1 MRNMF
6 ASAIAKACGGTLVN
20 EENLRDVEI
29 KGAVIDSR
37 LVEEDF
43 LFFATKGE
51 RVDGHDFIKKAF
63 EKGAALCICE
73 HEVEGVTGPC
83 IIVKDSFQALK
94 DVATFYRDGL
104 DVIVVGIT
112 GSVGKTSTKEF
123 IASVL
128 SEKYSVLKTEKNYNN
143 EVGLPLTILKIRE
156 EHRIAVL
163 EMGISDFGEMSRL
176 TRIAKPDYCVIT
188 NIGTCHLEKLIDR
201 AGVLKAKT
209 EIFEGMN
216 PQGAAILFGDDDLLS
231 TVSEVHGNLPVFY
244 GMNDANRIHT
254 TKYINR
260 GIWGSECT
268 ITTGLKEFDVCVSLP
283 GEHMVY
289 NALAATAVGNLL
301 GLSVEQ
307 IKAGIEKVKP
317 VEGRSNL
324 ISKNGI
330 VVIDDCYNA
339 NPVSMRAALD
349 LLCQAVTPKV
359 AILGDMFELGENEV
373 NFHREIGT
381 YALEKGI
388 DTLICIGV
396 LCENMAEAAKAGVLL
411 HPGTDVFYFKN
422 KEEFLGKYTD
432 IIKKDDTVLVK
443 ASHGMGF
450 AEIVDV
456 LTGPET
462 EGKLKPRVA
471 RLFDE
476 PENTNLINKKL
487 NEEISAENTSIDT
500 KTQFGKKKENIEKN
514 KNKTFTLSAKTKKS
528 LVVAGVIILLSLLI
542 GIALGII
549 RVNVYNNKVQGVL
562 LYQKN
567 QTMLG
572 RAPFHDIEYS
582 KDPSSFVFNE
592 DTTGLSDI
600 GNRSLSFD
608 GKNIYFPKN
617 VIGREYDL
625 YYAKKNSTKSVLIE
639 KAVTDYEI
647 VSKGSILYAAGNC
660 LYLYQTKDDSVQMI
674 CADAGTF
681 TLNKKKTAVLF
692 RNTDGKLSYVE
703 LKNPTSLRTLDTEV
717 SQVCAYSDNLDKIYY
732 YKNGSLYLIKGKDEL
747 ALVADDVEDF
757 LLSDMNGKAYLYYLT
772 GYRALYVYEPGMTQ
786 PMALLTDVERLI
798 SSEHAEEGFLAED
811 SGHTLYYIQGKDKS
825 EIKNNEWEILST
837 TLSADSGKL
846 YMIGEKEGIFSLLSL
861 QKGVISN
868 VTGKVSFKVEENN
881 AASLE
886 YIDGNR
892 LYILKTGE
900 NGRKD
905 LYCDGTLVARNV
917 YPGSLSKTLDGE
929 NIVFLYDECDS
940 FGNYKMG
947 ISDGKKVI
955 SSDNYCM
962 DTKYLAVTKKKIYYL
977 KKTESGTA
985 LVRFNGRKEKVVEEN
1000 VDDFRYV
1007 Q

>member
-37 LVEEDF
+37 LVEEDY

-51 RVDGHDFIKKAF
+51 RVDGHDFIKGAF

-73 HEVEGVTGPC
+73 HEVEGVIGPC

-94 DVATFYRDGL
+94 DVATFYRSGL

-128 SEKYSVLKTEKNYNN
+128 SEKYCVLKTEKNYNN

-163 EMGISDFGEMSRL
+163 EMGISDFKEMSRL

-201 AGVLKAKT
+201 QGVLAAKT
-209 EIFEGMN
+209 EIFEAMN
-216 PQGAAILFGDDDLLS
+216 PNGAAVLFGDDDLLS
-231 TVSEVHGNLPVFY
+231 TVSDVHGNPPVFY
-244 GMNDANRIHT
+244 GMKDTNQIHIK
-254 TKYINR
+254 KYINR

-268 ITTGLKEFDVCVSLP
+268 ITTGLKEFDVSVSLP
-283 GEHMVY
+283 GEHMIY

-339 NPVSMRAALD
+339 NPVSMKSALD

-373 NFHREIGT
+373 DFHREIGT
-381 YALEKGI
+381 YAMEIGI
-388 DTLICIGV
+388 NTLICIGQ
-396 LCENMAEAAKAGVLL
+396 LSRNMAEAANACVLL

-422 KEEFLGKYTD
+422 KEEFFEKYTD
-432 IIKKDDTVLVK
+432 LIKKDDTVLVK

-450 AEIVDV
+450 SEIVDV
-456 LTGPET
+456 LTGPQT
-462 EGKLKPRVA
+462 EGKLKPSVA
-471 RLFDE
+471 KLFGGKEGFDE
-476 PENTNLINKKL
+476 ETPIQDFRPLDAKDNGYKSAASGMNKK
-487 NEEISAENTSIDT
+487 NAS
-500 KTQFGKKKENIEKN
+500 GKKH
-514 KNKTFTLSAKTKKS
+514 FTLSAQTKKN
-528 LVVAGVIILLSLLI
+528 LIIAGVILLICLLI
-542 GIALGII
+542 GIAIGVI
-549 RVNVYNNKVQGVL
+549 RVNAYNNKVQGVL
-562 LYQKN
+562 LYQQN

-572 RAPFHDIEYS
+572 TRLFPDVEYS
-582 KDPSSFVFNE
+582 DDPSSFVFSDM

-600 GNRSLSFD
+600 GKRSSSFD
-608 GKNIYFPKN
+608 GKYIYFPKN

-625 YYAKKNSTKSVLIE
+625 YYTKKNSSKSVLIE
-639 KAVTDYEI
+639 KSVTDYEI
-647 VSKGSILYAAGNC
+647 VSKGNILYAAGNG
-660 LYLYQTKDDSVQMI
+660 LYLYQTKEGSVQMI

-703 LKNPTSLRTLDTEV
+703 LKNPSSLRTLDTEV

-732 YKNGSLYLIKGKDEL
+732 YKNGSLYFIKGWDEPVP
-747 ALVADDVEDF
+747 VADEVEDF
-757 LLSDMNGKAYLYYLT
+757 LLSDMNEKAYLYYLSA
-772 GYRALYVYEPGMTQ
+772 YRVLYVYEPGMTR

-798 SSEHAEEGFLAED
+798 TSKHAEEGFLAED
-811 SGHTLYYIQGKDKS
+811 KAHKLYFIQGKDKS
-825 EIKNNEWEILST
+825 EIKNNEWEIQST
-837 TLSADSGKL
+837 TLFADSGKL
-846 YMIGEKEGIFSLLSL
+846 YMIGQKEGMTSLLSL

-886 YIDGNR
+886 LIDGNR
-892 LYILKTGE
+892 IYILKTGE

-929 NIVFLYDECDS
+929 NVVFLYEECDS

-947 ISDGKKVI
+947 IADGKKVI
-955 SSDNYCM
+955 SSGNYSM
-962 DTKYLAVTKKKIYYL
+962 DTNYSAVTQKKIYTL
-977 KKTESGTA
+977 KKTDSGTA
-985 LVRFNGRKEKVVEEN
+985 LVRYNGHKEKVLEEN